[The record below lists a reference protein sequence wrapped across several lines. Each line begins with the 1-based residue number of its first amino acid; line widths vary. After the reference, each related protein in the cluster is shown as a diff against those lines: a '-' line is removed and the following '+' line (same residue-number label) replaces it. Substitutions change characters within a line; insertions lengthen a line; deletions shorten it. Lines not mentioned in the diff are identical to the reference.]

1 MAKTQAKSAKPK
13 TAAKP
18 KTVAKAAPAEKHE
31 AVARA
36 RMLRMA
42 PRKMRLVADL
52 IRGKKVSDARAILRF
67 TVKGAS
73 PLIRKVLEAAVANAE
88 SKAAET
94 RSRVDTDDMVVK
106 LVTIDGG
113 PSLRGFIGAPRGRA
127 LRIRQRTSHVR
138 VVIGD

>member
-1 MAKTQAKSAKPK
+1 MAKTQTK
-13 TAAKP
+13 AAKP
-18 KTVAKAAPAEKHE
+18 AATRTAPAEKRE

-94 RSRVDTDDMVVK
+94 RARIDTDDMVVK
-106 LVTIDGG
+106 TVTIDGG
-113 PSLRGFIGAPRGRA
+113 PSLRGYVGAPRGRA

>member
-1 MAKTQAKSAKPK
+1 
-13 TAAKP
+13 
-18 KTVAKAAPAEKHE
+18 
-31 AVARA
+31 
-36 RMLRMA
+36 MLRMA